1 MGHFFAA
8 ILNNEIVA
16 PRGEQRPAPFLGGRI
31 IGEFFGG
38 NELPQMVFYF
48 QLDCPTGRFWN
59 TFFKFLKRLG
69 FQKASKM
76 EPKSVQNHEK
86 SIQNR
91 SKIDHWRLSAP
102 KVHPK
107 HVPDRFFAF
116 FSIFGSPRASQN
128 GAQIAQH
135 REKCA

>member
-1 MGHFFAA
+1 M
-8 ILNNEIVA
+8 
-16 PRGEQRPAPFLGGRI
+16 
-31 IGEFFGG
+31 
-38 NELPQMVFYF
+38 
-48 QLDCPTGRFWN
+48 
-59 TFFKFLKRLG
+59 KRLG

-76 EPKSVQNHEK
+76 ESKSVQNHEK

-116 FSIFGSPRASQN
+116 FFQFLEAPGHPKMKPTSLKIVKNPLPNDVKKRDELEYAFFFDFDRF
-128 GAQIAQH
+128 
-135 REKCA
+135 